1 MTSDAILAPVSM
13 WRLFLKMG
21 GWFVLG
27 LGATVLVLAF
37 IGQQFFSTAKRF
49 EVEGR
54 RAMALV
60 TEKYITESTDSD
72 GDRTVTRW
80 LDLEFTTQ
88 AGEGI
93 AITKSVGTGEY
104 HRARKGAEIELWY
117 LESAPTRVEIT
128 RGSNAQGARVL
139 QIILLVLGALWLG
152 LLWLVGRWVVEAVRA
167 RRYGTC
173 EPAEVTEVFR
183 TSVKVNN
190 RPRYRLKWRDGQ
202 GRAGQS
208 LLRTSEDLES
218 FRPGSPIRIYQG
230 IRRAWWAGD
239 IGDRPGGP

>member
-72 GDRTVTRW
+72 GDRTITRW
-80 LDLEFTTQ
+80 LDLEFTTR

-128 RGSNAQGARVL
+128 RGSNA
-139 QIILLVLGALWLG
+139 
-152 LLWLVGRWVVEAVRA
+152 RA
-167 RRYGTC
+167 RACCRSSCWCLERCGWGSC
-173 EPAEVTEVFR
+173 GWSGAGWSRRCAPAATAPVSR
-183 TSVKVNN
+183 RRS
-190 RPRYRLKWRDGQ
+190 RRSSAPR
-202 GRAGQS
+202 
-208 LLRTSEDLES
+208 
-218 FRPGSPIRIYQG
+218 
-230 IRRAWWAGD
+230 
-239 IGDRPGGP
+239 